1 MVSRMP
7 RVDSSTHATRAAK
20 TATADIGAP
29 ASTLP
34 RFNVKKFWDADSTPP
49 ALACVSRSVGS
60 WLPNSGART
69 PKVEAA
75 VVLASLMHDVSY
87 YYGGWQDQKSAA
99 DSLFGKQIVAF
110 AGVFGPETK
119 NAARTTAAIDQAA
132 VALGGG
138 VPFEQSFSWSYGF
151 AQSERGFASLNP
163 GEQEKIRSI
172 GQQTFKTVINQI
184 AEGKFKPSD
193 VLKGKLAKADPAYQQ
208 EIKDSLVTLAK
219 ALQKQLKTDPSKVPG
234 FE

>member
-1 MVSRMP
+1 MP
-7 RVDSSTHATRAAK
+7 RIDASGHAHHASK
-20 TATADIGAP
+20 TATTPDIGAP

-34 RFNVKKFWDADSTPP
+34 KFNVSKFWDADSTPP
-49 ALACVSRSVGS
+49 ALACVSRSVGG
-60 WLPNSGART
+60 WLPSSGART

-75 VVLASLMHDVSY
+75 VVMASLMHDVAY

-99 DSLFGKQIVAF
+99 DALFGKQIVAF
-110 AGVFGPETK
+110 AGKFGAEVQNSAK
-119 NAARTTAAIDQAA
+119 TTAAIDQAA

-138 VPFEQSFSWSYGF
+138 VPFEESYSWSYGLPMD
-151 AQSERGFASLNP
+151 QRGYATLNP
-163 GEQEKIRSI
+163 GEQEKIRAIS
-172 GQQTFKTVINQI
+172 QQTFKTVVNQI

-208 EIKDSLVTLAK
+208 EIKEALVALAK
-219 ALQKQLKTDPSKVPG
+219 SLQKDLKTNPSSVPG